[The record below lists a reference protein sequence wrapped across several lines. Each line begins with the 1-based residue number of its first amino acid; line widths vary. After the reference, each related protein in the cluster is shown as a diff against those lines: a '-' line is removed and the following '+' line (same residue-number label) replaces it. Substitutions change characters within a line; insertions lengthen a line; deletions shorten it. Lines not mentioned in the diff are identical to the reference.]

1 MWSTLSGRL
10 ALVLASLFL
19 AGGAALMASSMP
31 MPQLRELL
39 EAGIGLLAASIAFAM
54 LVALLVFRLLARRLH
69 LLAREM
75 DDFRSSRFTR
85 PKHLAWARD
94 DGDAIDRLACTFG
107 QMSHHIAQQFAEL
120 ERHDA
125 QRRELLA
132 NVSHD
137 LRTPLTLMQG
147 YLETLLIRRG
157 ELDPAEERSCLEV
170 AARHAERLGRLVAD
184 LFELAKLD
192 GHAGRI
198 QPEVFSLTELAQDIA
213 QKFSLHA
220 SSAGVRIALQVQPL
234 CPPVRG
240 DIGMVERALENLVE
254 NALRHTPAGGEV
266 RIEVEALGAGVYVR
280 VRDTGCGI
288 AREDLPHLFERYF
301 QAPRV
306 EGLARGP
313 GDDTAAHHAGL
324 GLAITQRIVALHGSE
339 IEVSSELGRGTVFG
353 FALPAASQMAP
364 MAAAPLSREMLEPCA
379 SGPS

>member
-94 DGDAIDRLACTFG
+94 DGDEIDRLACTFG

-147 YLETLLIRRG
+147 YLETLLMRRG

-192 GHAGRI
+192 GRAGRI

-266 RIEVEALGAGVYVR
+266 RIEVEALGAGVCVR

-288 AREDLPHLFERYF
+288 ARENLPHLFERYF

-306 EGLARGP
+306 EGLPRGS
-313 GDDTAAHHAGL
+313 GNDTAAHHAGL

-339 IEVSSELGRGTVFG
+339 IDVSSELGRGTVFA
-353 FALPAASQMAP
+353 FALPAASRMAP

-379 SGPS
+379 SGSS